1 MAKNPR
7 HDQASDQV
15 EEEWLAD
22 GEFDSSENES
32 SVIYKSSGINPSK
45 RRRIEM
51 MQEERELQKA
61 LREVF
66 DDED

>member
-1 MAKNPR
+1 MARNPR
-7 HDQASDQV
+7 HDQTSDPV
-15 EEEWLAD
+15 DEEWLAD
-22 GEFDSSENES
+22 GEFDSAEEES

>member
-1 MAKNPR
+1 MARNPR

-22 GEFDSSENES
+22 GEFDSSEDES

>member
-1 MAKNPR
+1 MARNPR
-7 HDQASDQV
+7 HDQTSDQV

-22 GEFDSSENES
+22 GELDSSEDES

>member
-1 MAKNPR
+1 MARNPR
-7 HDQASDQV
+7 HDPTSDAV
-15 EEEWLAD
+15 DEEWLAD
-22 GEFDSSENES
+22 GEFDSADEES
-32 SVIYKSSGINPSK
+32 SVIYKSSAINPSK